1 MKALY
6 FIIPVILISTP
17 AGAVEMTLQND
28 GWIDGGLVYCQAGF
42 AAGEEGAATLG
53 PVAATFTIEKIRFLF
68 CGDTLTRTVTLRIY
82 LDSGNPNPGTEIYN
96 ADYQVTGA
104 DDALQEIDLSGEN
117 VTVPGGGSI
126 RVSFQFQHAGLP
138 SISRDDDGILAGRNW
153 INATGMGWVAAS
165 TFGLTG
171 DWVIRAIVDVQQVD
185 EPDAGVD
192 AGGDDAGGD
201 TGTAQDADA
210 GADTG
215 WDAGGDEA
223 DDDTTACDTSAD
235 CPGGH
240 ICRDNVCVRACAQS
254 SDCQGGEVCQDG
266 VCVPLCTDS
275 SDCQGGQVCENG
287 LCVTVCAQDSD
298 CQGGEVCKD
307 QRCVEADSGGDGCG
321 CGFHRSPGVSAFLL
335 LGLLWFARRRSK
347 L

>member
-1 MKALY
+1 MKAKYLL
-6 FIIPVILISTP
+6 IPIMLVLMLSKTT
-17 AGAVEMTLQND
+17 GAVEMFLQND
-28 GWIDGGLVYCQAGF
+28 GWIDGGAVYCQGGF
-42 AAGEEGAATLG
+42 AMGEEGAATLG

-82 LDSGNPNPGTEIYN
+82 LDSGNTNPGTEIYN

-138 SISRDDDGILAGRNW
+138 NISRDDDGIVAGRNW
-153 INATGMGWVAAS
+153 INATGMGWVASA
-165 TFGLTG
+165 TLGLTG

-192 AGGDDAGGD
+192 AGGDTGGD
-201 TGTAQDADA
+201 TGTDA
-210 GADTG
+210 GADLPT
-215 WDAGGDEA
+215 DI
-223 DDDTTACDTSAD
+223 DTLPCATSAD
-235 CPGGH
+235 CAGGY
-240 ICRDNVCVRACAQS
+240 ICRDGVCVRACANS
-254 SDCQGGEVCQDG
+254 SDCQGGETCQDG
-266 VCVPLCTDS
+266 ICVPFCTSS

-307 QRCVEADSGGDGCG
+307 QRCAEAGSNGDGCG
-321 CGFHRSPGVSAFLL
+321 CGTRSSSTFGLFLASLL
-335 LGLLWFARRRSK
+335 LLACRRRQ
-347 L
+347 

>member
-1 MKALY
+1 ML
-6 FIIPVILISTP
+6 SNP

-28 GWIDGGLVYCQAGF
+28 GWTDGGLVYCQAGF
-42 AAGEEGAATLG
+42 AMGEEGAATLG

-82 LDSGNPNPGTEIYN
+82 LDSGNANPGTEIYN

-117 VTVPGGGSI
+117 VAVPGGGSF

-138 SISRDDDGILAGRNW
+138 SISRDDDGITAGRNW
-153 INATGMGWVAAS
+153 INATGMGWVAS
-165 TFGLTG
+165 DTFALTG

-185 EPDAGVD
+185 EPDAGTD
-192 AGGDDAGGD
+192 AGGDPGGGD
-201 TGTAQDADA
+201 TGTDAGTDA
-210 GADTG
+210 GADQVPDE
-215 WDAGGDEA
+215 DA
-223 DDDTTACDTSAD
+223 TTCNTSAD

-240 ICRDNVCVRACAQS
+240 ICRDSVCVRACVSS
-254 SDCQGGEVCQDG
+254 SDCSGGEICDDG

-275 SDCQGGQVCENG
+275 SDCSGGQVCENG
-287 LCVTVCAQDSD
+287 LCVTVCAQDAD

-307 QRCVEADSGGDGCG
+307 QRCVEAGSNGDGCG
-321 CGFHRSPGVSAFLL
+321 CGTGSNGTFGLFL
-335 LGLLWFARRRSK
+335 LGLFLLARRRSVK
-347 L
+347 IDR